1 MKKITKFDLLLYI
14 LIILF
19 GLVLFTSCL
28 TSKLYARYISSADGG
43 DFARVAV
50 WKVNATGDDDNL
62 KIDLFKATTVE
73 DVFDD
78 VYQIEVENNSEVA
91 ANYDIIVIF
100 EKELQS
106 SVNFFLDDTIQGT
119 TDDNK
124 RFVFANVG
132 NLDLHNDSAAHTLKF
147 TAKYKDFSL
156 DYSNNFTV
164 MVDFKQID

>member
-62 KIDLFKATTVE
+62 RIDLFNATTVE
-73 DVFDD
+73 DVFYD
-78 VYQIEVENNSEVA
+78 VLILLRNAKLERLTIASFSKRALLY
-91 ANYDIIVIF
+91 II
-100 EKELQS
+100 
-106 SVNFFLDDTIQGT
+106 
-119 TDDNK
+119 
-124 RFVFANVG
+124 
-132 NLDLHNDSAAHTLKF
+132 
-147 TAKYKDFSL
+147 
-156 DYSNNFTV
+156 
-164 MVDFKQID
+164 M